1 MPTDPT
7 NAGEAGE
14 GFKIPPPTPEQEK
27 EFKQYFMGEFS
38 AAPTNEELI
47 AEAQTHDLS
56 LAKVRLMADRLEA
69 AGKRA
74 EEAALWGR
82 DCESVVIG
90 IMNWFNGRFPHIGP
104 HGDGWCFRYQ
114 DEDKCTVCESIE
126 GPFPILTD
134 EARDILRAAK
144 VNTK

>member
-74 EEAALWGR
+74 EEAELLAWALANYERGDLPAVTRHDRGRWLFFERDGTDHRLGIDDPNWDGR
-82 DCESVVIG
+82 DEPV
-90 IMNWFNGRFPHIGP
+90 
-104 HGDGWCFRYQ
+104 
-114 DEDKCTVCESIE
+114 
-126 GPFPILTD
+126 LTA
-134 EARDILRAAK
+134 ELYDILRAAK
-144 VNTK
+144 GNAT